1 MSHFPIP
8 IQEIDLIV
16 PFSRGSTEIFKTGL
30 WSSQK
35 PFYLEKMSPCRLAC
49 PIGIDIARAFYYASK
64 GEIDQALHMV
74 RQDNPLPGIC
84 GRVCYHPCERH
95 CNRKDFD
102 EAVNIRGFERF
113 LSDHGRVDLKKEA
126 PAQKRK
132 ERIAVIGSGPAGLSA
147 AYQLARTGYRVTVF
161 EALPEPGGMLRYGIP
176 EYRLPKKVLRK
187 EVGLIRKLGVMIK
200 TGVRV
205 GRDLDLR
212 KIKKGFQALFIA
224 VGAHRGIKIGL
235 EGEDQPG
242 VLEGLAF
249 LRSVNLGESVKI
261 GRRVAVIGGGNT
273 ALDCART
280 ARRLGAQKVTIN
292 YRRSRNEM
300 PALLEEVVAAEREGI
315 EIRFLSTPKRVL
327 VEKGHLFGIECL
339 GIELGAHDKSGRPE
353 PLVLQ
358 GSEFIVPADTVIV
371 AVGQTPETA
380 FVTELGLSVNDRGLI
395 ERVSESTATNIPGVF
410 AGGDSAGD
418 QALVA
423 QAIAG
428 GKRGA
433 LAIFCYLEGKDA
445 NNELEKLRI
454 GEGPS
459 FSFAPLRDPEDS
471 FRDTNKVVTL
481 DKINTLCFP
490 FEGRRHNPEPGL
502 PGKGLTPFKETTAGL
517 SRTEMEIES
526 GRCFK
531 CGTCTRCDLCFLICP
546 DLSILKAGEDG
557 YGIKEEY
564 CKGCGLCASTCPRQ
578 VIEMGEGNETTA
590 VG

>member
-1 MSHFPIP
+1 MGHFPIP
-8 IQEIDLIV
+8 IQEIDLII
-16 PFSRGSTEIFKTGL
+16 PFSRGSTELFKTGL
-30 WSSQK
+30 WSPQK
-35 PFYLEKMSPCRLAC
+35 PVYIEKMSPCRQAC
-49 PIGIDIARAFYYASK
+49 PLGIDLARAFYYASK
-64 GEIDQALHMV
+64 GEIDQALHIY

-84 GRVCYHPCERH
+84 GRVCYHPCEGS

-102 EAVNIRGFERF
+102 EALNIRGFERF
-113 LSDHGRVDLKKEA
+113 VSDHGRVDLKREA

-147 AYQLARTGYRVTVF
+147 AYQLARTGYQVTIF

-176 EYRLPKKVLRK
+176 EYRLPKKVLHK
-187 EVGLIRKLGVMIK
+187 EVGFIRRLGVTIK

-212 KIKKGFQALFIA
+212 EIKNDFQALFIA
-224 VGAHRGIKIGL
+224 VGAHAGKKTGL
-235 EGEDQPG
+235 ERADHPG
-242 VLEGLAF
+242 VLEGISF
-249 LRSVNLGESVKI
+249 LRRFNLRESLKI

-280 ARRLGAQKVTIN
+280 ARRLGAQKVTIL

-315 EIRFLSTPKRVL
+315 GIRFLSTPRRFIIENGRL
-327 VEKGHLFGIECL
+327 TGIECL
-339 GIELGAHDKSGRPE
+339 GMELGGPDKNGRPE
-353 PLVLQ
+353 PRALQ
-358 GSEFIVPADTVIV
+358 GSEFIVPLDTVIV
-371 AVGQTPETA
+371 AIGQTPETA
-380 FVTELGLSVNDRGLI
+380 FVRELGLSVNDRGLI
-395 ERVSESTATNIPGVF
+395 ERDSESTATNIPGVF

-445 NNELEKLRI
+445 NKEFQKLRI

-459 FSFAPLRDPEDS
+459 FSFAPLRDPKDNS
-471 FRDTNKVVTL
+471 QDLKKMVSL
-481 DKINTLCFP
+481 DKINTLYFP
-490 FEGRRHNPEPGL
+490 FRGRSHSPESGL
-502 PGKGLTPFKETTAGL
+502 PGKGLNPFKETTGGL
-517 SRTEMEIES
+517 SLSDMETEI

-531 CGTCTRCDLCFLICP
+531 CGTCIRCDLCFLICP
-546 DLSILKAGEDG
+546 DLSILKAGGNG
-557 YGIKEEY
+557 YIIKEEF

-578 VIEMGEGNETTA
+578 VMEMGEGDETTA